1 MITEGMIE
9 KARELGRL
17 IGQSEEYKALERAR
31 ERFAADKDAV
41 ERVNKLAQLESQ
53 IAQALQRDEEPGEE
67 AREEYEKAFSLLQS
81 NSAYQ
86 GMVAAQ
92 SNFDR
97 ILGKVNEEISKGVE
111 TGSQSRIILPS

>member
-1 MITEGMIE
+1 MITEGMTE

-17 IGQSEEYKALERAR
+17 IGQSDEYKVLERAR
-31 ERFAADKDAV
+31 ERFGGDKDAV

-53 IAQALQRDEEPGEE
+53 IAQALQREEEPGEA
-67 AREEYEKAFSLLQS
+67 AREEYEQAFSELQS
-81 NSAYQ
+81 NASYQ
-86 GMVAAQ
+86 TMVAAQ

-111 TGSQSRIILPS
+111 TGSQSRIILTS

>member
-1 MITEGMIE
+1 MITEGMTE
-9 KARELGRL
+9 KARDLGRL

-31 ERFAADKDAV
+31 QRFAEDKDAV

-53 IAQALQRDEEPGEE
+53 IAQALQRDEEPGEA
-67 AREEYEKAFSLLQS
+67 AREEYEQAFSQLQT
-81 NSAYQ
+81 NAAYQ

-97 ILGKVNEEISKGVE
+97 VLGKVNEEISKGVE
-111 TGSQSRIILPS
+111 TGAQSRIILSS